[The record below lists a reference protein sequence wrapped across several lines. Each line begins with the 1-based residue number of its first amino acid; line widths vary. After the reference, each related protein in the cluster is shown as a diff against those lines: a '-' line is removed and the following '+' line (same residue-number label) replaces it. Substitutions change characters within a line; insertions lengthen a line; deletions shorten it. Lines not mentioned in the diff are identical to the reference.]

1 MELQKIFIRQD
12 GTAAIRCPKC
22 GKEKLFPV
30 VKLKGKHKC
39 RVRCTCKAVFGIQ
52 LEFRE
57 KFRKETNLD
66 GFVEKHSQEEKWD
79 KIIWQ
84 STTTDS
90 HSVNCTIRNLS
101 VLGIGLTTIGNK
113 HIKVGDQIKVEFIL
127 DSPST
132 PRIRK
137 NAIVR
142 AVKDNYIGCEF
153 YDTDKHDQ
161 ELGFY
166 LL

>member
-1 MELQKIFIRQD
+1 MESQKIFIRQD

-22 GKEKLFPV
+22 GKEKVFPAIE
-30 VKLKGKHKC
+30 LKGKHKY
-39 RVRCTCKAVFGIQ
+39 RVKCTCKAVFGIQ

-66 GFVEKHSQEEKWD
+66 GFVEKLSQDEKWD

-84 STTTDS
+84 STTTNS
-90 HSVNCTIRNLS
+90 HSVNCRIRNIS
-101 VLGIGLTTIGNK
+101 VLGIGLATIGKK
-113 HIKVGDQIKVEFIL
+113 HIKAGDQIKVEFIL
-127 DSPST
+127 DTPST
-132 PRIRK
+132 PKIIK
-137 NAIVR
+137 KAIVR
-142 AVKDNYIGCEF
+142 TVNDNYIGCEF
-153 YDTDKHDQ
+153 LEADKHDQ